1 MCLAARS
8 AFVPS
13 IFFLFFFCESEE
25 NSWKPFGNSV
35 LHLFAFKFRLFQES
49 YLSWVRV
56 SIYLRLL
63 LL

>member
-13 IFFLFFFCESEE
+13 IFFFFGESKE